1 MKKQEKLQLFYHLYI
16 KTYHLFIKIDN
27 FNFKFKM
34 NLVVN

>member
-27 FNFKFKM
+27 LTL
-34 NLVVN
+34 NLK